1 MPSWV
6 HPANSALLVRPLG
19 LPLLRLGRRR
29 FHRTS
34 GRRLRLRLW
43 LLLRPAS
50 WVLHRIGLLRWACIP
65 PLTQV
70 VHLLRAE
77 RATGVGPLDGS
88 LLLLE
93 RRCLRLWL
101 GPVDQ
106 RTRLIPRS
114 RLGLGLLLE
123 LLLALLLLLLL

>member
-6 HPANSALLVRPLG
+6 HLASSALLVRPLS
-19 LPLLRLGRRR
+19 LSLLRLVCRRSSGI
-29 FHRTS
+29 S
-34 GRRLRLRLW
+34 GRLLLLRLW
-43 LLLRPAS
+43 LLLRSAAR
-50 WVLHRIGLLRWACIP
+50 VLHGIGLLRWACIA

-77 RATGVGPLDGS
+77 WTARIGPFDRS

-93 RRCLRLWL
+93 RRGLGLRL

-106 RTRLIPRS
+106 RTRLIPGP
-114 RLGLGLLLE
+114 RLWLGLLLE
-123 LLLALLLLLLL
+123 LLLALLLLLL